1 MRVRG
6 VVGRKTGGGRLG
18 EEGRG
23 TRALTSRLC
32 GSVWE
37 RILVAPDERGRDWL
51 LEERILVAAFGVGAA
66 D

>member
-1 MRVRG
+1 MWW
-6 VVGRKTGGGRLG
+6 GGRLG
-18 EEGRG
+18 EEDWGRKAGGRG
-23 TRALTSRLC
+23 HSPHGFVGA
-32 GSVWE
+32 VWE